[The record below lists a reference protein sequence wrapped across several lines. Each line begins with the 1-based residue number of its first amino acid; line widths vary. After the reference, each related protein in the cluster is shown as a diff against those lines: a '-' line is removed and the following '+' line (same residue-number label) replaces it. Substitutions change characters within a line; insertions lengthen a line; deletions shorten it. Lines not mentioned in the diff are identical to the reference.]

1 MILCYMYISA
11 AGRITSNQMKGE
23 RLEVIAFMI
32 NNKTGETEER
42 LERYDM
48 GEEYLISM

>member
-1 MILCYMYISA
+1 MYISD
-11 AGRITSNQMKGE
+11 AGRIVSNQMKGE
-23 RLEVIAFMI
+23 RLEEITIMVM
-32 NNKTGETEER
+32 NKTSETEER